1 MKAELAQRW
10 LAAFYA
16 AVEDDA
22 VLASQLRDAS
32 LASDLKAWTA
42 ALTVAVVRSLHA
54 LDLLA
59 AAKGHRGTALPLAQ
73 EEYLGQDVMAFA
85 PGERGWRMPIAVF
98 ELENAADD
106 QRVAYSLWKTLA
118 VRASLRVVF
127 CYRRDGGET
136 PALVTWLADQVIAP
150 LPVAERTRVEGT
162 TLLTVG
168 SRAEAATFPYGFFQS
183 WKLSSNT
190 GRFERFARS

>member
-1 MKAELAQRW
+1 MTADLAQRW
-10 LAAFYA
+10 LRAFYA
-16 AVEDDA
+16 ALESDGA
-22 VLASQLRDAS
+22 LATQLRDAT
-32 LASDLKAWTA
+32 LASDLKLWTT
-42 ALTVAVVRSLHA
+42 ALTVAVVRSVES

-59 AAKGHRGTALPLAQ
+59 AAKGHRGSALPLAQ

-85 PGERGWRMPIAVF
+85 PGPPTWRLPAAVF

-106 QRVAYSLWKTLA
+106 RRVAYSLWKTLS

-127 CYRRDGGET
+127 CYRRDADRAPG
-136 PALVTWLADQVIAP
+136 LVTWLTEQVIAP
-150 LPVAERTRVEGT
+150 IALPDRTKIEGI

-168 SRAEAATFPYGFFQS
+168 SRAEAPTFPYGFFNS
-183 WKLSSNT
+183 WKLNFNT